1 MALNLSVAAR
11 KRVML
16 LASTMALA
24 ALPLILDEVSLAQA
38 PARQALNARDLAMT
52 MPGSFTLASVG
63 DVIIRRPASAL
74 HDTGLQAALKLI
86 KDADVSV
93 GNLEGSLADL
103 RHFDGP
109 LRGFVGTHEVAA
121 DLATMGFD
129 MLNRANNHLLDSEAE
144 GMFAT
149 NTLLDKAGIRHAGS
163 GRTLN
168 EAAAPAFLELPKG
181 RVALVG
187 MHTPNGVASGR
198 LAATAQQGNLGGRP
212 GLNMLGY
219 SEMIVVTAQQIADLQ
234 KFRDELF
241 QHRTHYDSPRPAPQ
255 PGGDRVTLPTS
266 SSGREDATFRAAKAG
281 EIPGTIDF
289 TMSRPDLD
297 RIVRGVRNAAAFSDF
312 TVATIH
318 AHQNQSVLERFHS
331 STKPPAFLV
340 DLAHQL
346 IDQGAHAFVGHG
358 PHILRGIE
366 IYKGRPIFYGMG
378 EFFRQMNW
386 SLETEF
392 GLADAGSGGEGD
404 AEGGSLANESIL
416 ATSHYEGGV
425 LKEVRIYPIDLR
437 VGGPNSWVGIPRI
450 SPPDIGTRIL
460 QRVQRLSK
468 ELGTSISIENNVGI
482 IRVP

>member
-1 MALNLSVAAR
+1 MVKTGARGSRRALLFGGTLLLSV
-11 KRVML
+11 
-16 LASTMALA
+16 
-24 ALPLILDEVSLAQA
+24 LPLAIEQVSLAQQAAA
-38 PARQALNARDLAMT
+38 PLRPQDLAMS
-52 MPGSFTLASVG
+52 MPGTFTLASVG
-63 DVIIRRPASAL
+63 DVIIRRPASVL
-74 HDTGLQAALKLI
+74 NDEGLQSAIRLI
-86 KDADVSV
+86 RDADVAV
-93 GNLEGSLADL
+93 GNMEGSLADL
-103 RHFDGP
+103 RHFDGA
-109 LRGFVGTHEVAA
+109 LSGFVGTHEVAA
-121 DLATMGFD
+121 DLKAMGFD
-129 MLNRANNHLLDSEAE
+129 MLNRANNHLLDSEEE

-149 NTLLDKAGIRHAGS
+149 NDLLDKAGVAHAGS

-168 EAAAPAFLELPKG
+168 EASAPTFMEVPKG

-198 LAATAQQGNLGGRP
+198 LAATTQRGNLGGRP

-219 SEMIVVTAQQIADLQ
+219 SEVIIVTPQQIKDLQ

-241 QHRTHYDSPRPAPQ
+241 QHRTLYDSPRPMPQ
-255 PGGDRVTLPTS
+255 PGGDRVTLPNS
-266 SSGREDATFRAAKAG
+266 SSGREDSTFRAAREG
-281 EIPGTIDF
+281 EVPGTIDF
-289 TMSRPDLD
+289 TMNRGDLD
-297 RIVRGVRNAAAFSDF
+297 RILRSVRNGAAYSDF

-318 AHQNQSVLERFHS
+318 AHQSQSVLERFHS
-331 STKPPAFLV
+331 STKPPTFLV
-340 DLAHQL
+340 DLAHQT

-392 GLADAGSGGEGD
+392 GLADAGSSQGS

-416 ATSHYEGGV
+416 ATSRYENGTLV
-425 LKEVRIYPIDLR
+425 EVRVYPMDLR

-450 SPPDIGTRIL
+450 SPPNIGGRIL

-468 ELGTSISIENNVGI
+468 ELGTNMVIEGNVGI

>member
-1 MALNLSVAAR
+1 MVTTLRSSRRVVLLVALP
-11 KRVML
+11 
-16 LASTMALA
+16 ALA
-24 ALPLILDEVSLAQA
+24 ALPLVVDQVSLAQSPQPA
-38 PARQALNARDLAMT
+38 PLAERDLAMT
-52 MPGSFTLASVG
+52 MPGTFTLASVG
-63 DVIIRRPASAL
+63 DVIIRRPASMFQ
-74 HDTGLQAALKLI
+74 DEGLQAAI
-86 KDADVSV
+86 RIIREADIAV
-93 GNLEGSLADL
+93 GNMEGSLADL

-109 LRGFVGTHEVAA
+109 LSGFVGTREVAA
-121 DLATMGFD
+121 DLKAMGFD
-129 MLNRANNHLLDSEAE
+129 MLNRANNHLLDSEE
-144 GMFAT
+144 QGMFAT
-149 NTLLDKAGIRHAGS
+149 NDLLDKAGIAHAGS
-163 GRTLN
+163 GRTLS
-168 EAAAPAFLELPKG
+168 EAAAPAFLEVPKG

-198 LAATAQQGNLGGRP
+198 LAATNERGNLGGRP

-219 SEMIVVTAQQIADLQ
+219 SEVIVVTPQQIEDLQ

-241 QHRTHYDSPRPAPQ
+241 EHRTHYDSPRPLPQ

-266 SSGREDATFRAAKAG
+266 SSGREDATFRAAREG

-289 TMSRPDLD
+289 TMARADLD
-297 RIVRGVRNAAAFSDF
+297 RIIRSVRNGAAFSDF
-312 TVATIH
+312 TIATIH
-318 AHQNQSVLERFHS
+318 AHQSQSVLERFHS
-331 STKPPAFLV
+331 STKPPRFLV
-340 DLAHQL
+340 ELAHQT

-392 GLADAGSGGEGD
+392 GLADAGSSQGD

-416 ATSHYEGGV
+416 AASRYENGALV
-425 LKEVRIYPIDLR
+425 EVRVYPIDLR

-450 SPPDIGTRIL
+450 SPPSIGGRIL
-460 QRVQRLSK
+460 QRVQRLSR
-468 ELGTSISIENNVGI
+468 ELGTEMTIEGNVGV

>member
-1 MALNLSVAAR
+1 
-11 KRVML
+11 ML
-16 LASTMALA
+16 
-24 ALPLILDEVSLAQA
+24 PFVVDQVSLAQA
-38 PARQALNARDLAMT
+38 PGSALSERDRAMT
-52 MPGSFTLASVG
+52 IAGTFTLASVG

-74 HDTGLQAALKLI
+74 NDPGLQAATKLI
-86 KDADVSV
+86 RDADVAV
-93 GNLEGSLADL
+93 GNMEGSLADL
-103 RHFDGP
+103 RQFDGP

-121 DLATMGFD
+121 DLAAMGFD

-149 NTLLDKAGIRHAGS
+149 NELLDKAGVKHAGS

-168 EAAAPAFLELPKG
+168 EAAAPTFLEIAKG

-187 MHTPNGVASGR
+187 MHTPNGVASTR
-198 LAATAQQGNLGGRP
+198 LAATSRQGNLGGRP

-234 KFRDELF
+234 RFRDELF
-241 QHRTHYDSPRPAPQ
+241 QHRTNYDSPRPAPT
-255 PGGDRVTLPTS
+255 PGGDRFTLPTS
-266 SSGREDATFRAAKAG
+266 SSGREDATFRAAKPG

-289 TMSRPDLD
+289 SLSRPDLD
-297 RIVRGVRNAAAFSDF
+297 RIVRSVRNAASYSDF

-386 SLETEF
+386 SLEAEF
-392 GLADAGSGGEGD
+392 GLADAAAGGGGD

-416 ATSHYEGGV
+416 ATSRFEDGRLV
-425 LKEVRIYPIDLR
+425 EVRVHPIDLR

-450 SPPDIGTRIL
+450 SPPEIGARIL

-468 ELGTSISIENNVGI
+468 ELGTSMSIEDNVGV
-482 IRVP
+482 IRVAQESTARAAAIR